1 MYRERGQVVPGDAAT
16 ITTKEPFEAFY
27 SRSLDTVFRTV
38 LLVTRH
44 PQRAEDAAH
53 EAFARAFESW
63 ETVAGHPNPLA
74 WTIRVALNRYAS
86 SWRVWRHETPEPPEI
101 PVADQLPIDPF
112 LLRAVWR
119 LPRRQREVVALRV
132 LADLSAEQTAQL
144 LGISAGA
151 VGTHLFR
158 ALGKL
163 RENLAAT
170 DYAEAR

>member
-1 MYRERGQVVPGDAAT
+1 LGPGEGEGVAE
-16 ITTKEPFEAFY
+16 IEPFEAFY
-27 SRSLDTVFRTV
+27 SRSLNVVFRAV
-38 LLVTRH
+38 LLATRH
-44 PQRAEDAAH
+44 PQRAEDAVH

-63 ETVAGHPNPLA
+63 ATVARHPNPLA
-74 WTIRVALNRYAS
+74 WTIRVALNRHAS
-86 SWRVWRHETPEPPEI
+86 SWRVWRRELPEPPDVA
-101 PVADQLPIDPF
+101 VADELPIDPF

-151 VGTHLFR
+151 VGSHLYR
-158 ALGKL
+158 ALGTL